1 MSKSVLANVEVE
13 EVDSLTYGELAA
25 LYNSASALNVDG
37 PYVFMVYDD
46 NLYLGEYEEDNLKIY
61 RILTA
66 SKIDVDVL
74 RIVHDIFKEK
84 QHG

>member
-25 LYNSASALNVDG
+25 LYNSASALSVDG

-61 RILTA
+61 RILAA

-74 RIVHDIFKEK
+74 RIAHDIFKEK
-84 QHG
+84 

>member
-37 PYVFMVYDD
+37 PYVFITYDD
-46 NLYLGEYEEDNLKIY
+46 NLYIGEYEEDNLRVY
-61 RILTA
+61 RVIAA
-66 SKIDVDVL
+66 SHIDVDAVKL
-74 RIVHDIFKEK
+74 ALEIFRK
-84 QHG
+84 